1 MAKASRMKADK
12 NTKNHSKYWDMNL
25 RNLNPIS
32 LSSKFSTYNNLGF
45 RQSPFPFLLLCPK
58 ICFLKAFLR
67 QQYNMSSVTIGVQ
80 FELDV

>member
-58 ICFLKAFLR
+58 ISF
-67 QQYNMSSVTIGVQ
+67 
-80 FELDV
+80 